1 MSLADKLLAYFLP
14 GGAEGVS
21 IRRNAGWL
29 LADRLFRLVVGL
41 GINVWIVR
49 SLGAANLGL
58 LGFAQSL
65 VGLIGIISYLGL
77 ESIVVRELVRRPGED
92 GEILGTAATMRG
104 LGASLTLALSG
115 AAMTLLRPGD
125 STAITLALIL
135 GGAVMFQA
143 LDVIDHW
150 FQSRSDFLPF
160 VLARAAAFVLA
171 AGVKVA
177 CLIAGASLEALTLA
191 IAGEFALAATMLLV
205 AYRRA
210 GGALS
215 RWRFDPERARILLA
229 QSWPL
234 MLTTAAI
241 VIYTR
246 TDQVMLTLMRG
257 ESENGIYA
265 AAQRLSE
272 ILYFIPVAALAAANP
287 TLLRTHQQAPE
298 AYRRR
303 LGRLFGVLTWIA
315 IGLAV
320 PISLGAGVITR
331 LLFGAEFAGSGPVL
345 ALHVWA
351 APAVFLGVAQ
361 SNWFIAEGK
370 ERGLLLR
377 AAAGAGANVALNLW
391 LIPRFGA
398 VGAAIATLASQWI
411 ASFFLN
417 ALFGSTRA
425 LFRLQC
431 RSFLPVFQR

>member
-1 MSLADKLLAYFLP
+1 M
-14 GGAEGVS
+14 
-21 IRRNAGWL
+21 
-29 LADRLFRLVVGL
+29 FRLLVGL
-41 GINVWIVR
+41 GINVWLVR
-49 SLGAANLGL
+49 ALGAANLGL

-65 VGLIGIISYLGL
+65 VGLIGIVSYLGL
-77 ESIVVRELVRRPGED
+77 ESIVVRELVRRPGDE
-92 GEILGTAATMRG
+92 GEILGTSATLRG
-104 LGASLTLALSG
+104 LGAAVTLALSG
-115 AAMTLLRPGD
+115 TAMTLLRPGD
-125 STAITLALIL
+125 STAIALSLIL
-135 GGAVMFQA
+135 GGAVLFQA

-160 VLARAAAFVLA
+160 VLARTSAFVLA
-171 AGVKVA
+171 SAIKAG
-177 CLIAGASLEALTLA
+177 CLLAGASLETLTIA
-191 IAGEFALAATMLLV
+191 IAAEFAIAAMLLLV
-205 AYRRA
+205 AYRRR
-210 GGALS
+210 GGALG
-215 RWRFDPERARILLA
+215 RWRFNPDRARSLLS

-241 VIYTR
+241 VLYTR

-257 ESENGIYA
+257 ESENGILA

-287 TLLRTHQQAPE
+287 TLLRTHQQGPE
-298 AYRRR
+298 IYRRR
-303 LGRLFGVLTWIA
+303 LGRLFGALTWIA

-320 PISLGAGVITR
+320 PISLFAGTITR

-361 SNWFIAEGK
+361 SNWFIAEGR

-377 AAAGAGANVALNLW
+377 AAAGAVTNVALNFW

-398 VGAAIATLASQWI
+398 VGAAVATLASQWI
-411 ASFFLN
+411 ASIFLN
-417 ALFGSTRA
+417 ALFTSTRE